1 MHLDS
6 CQLGKP
12 KEEKYKNRR
21 QNLSECRL
29 NFDINTVW
37 RHANSKFQLFIGL
50 VVGTEVVDW

>member
-1 MHLDS
+1 MLLDF
-6 CQLGKP
+6 CLLEKP

-50 VVGTEVVDW
+50 GVGTELVDK